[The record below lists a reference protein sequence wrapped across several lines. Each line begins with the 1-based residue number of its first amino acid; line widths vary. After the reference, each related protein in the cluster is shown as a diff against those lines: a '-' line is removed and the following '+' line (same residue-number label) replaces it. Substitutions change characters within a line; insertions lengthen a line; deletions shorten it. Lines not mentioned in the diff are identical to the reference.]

1 MVTALIANLVDKV
14 EEGDFPEENL
24 GDKEVLE
31 TIFKN
36 SDEATEEGMEDGLE
50 DFLERFDPNEPL
62 LRSTSSPPSRMQW
75 SNGGSVSRTSF

>member
-1 MVTALIANLVDKV
+1 MDKV

-50 DFLERFDPNEPL
+50 DFLERFDPNKPL
-62 LRSTSSPPSRMQW
+62 VDFEDDRVEEYIEGLASGNDRVF
-75 SNGGSVSRTSF
+75 GE